1 MHCHLHKRRR
11 ERAGVPPPAREHPK
25 PRVPFVL
32 WVGFEDALQ
41 PTGVNWCRHHS
52 ITITILGSPLRTV
65 DVRPLGEEAGPLAQ
79 RLGKHA
85 SLGRRELLADRL
97 LDTLILI
104 FSDLDLQK
112 LKHLLELG

>member
-1 MHCHLHKRRR
+1 
-11 ERAGVPPPAREHPK
+11 
-25 PRVPFVL
+25 
-32 WVGFEDALQ
+32 
-41 PTGVNWCRHHS
+41 
-52 ITITILGSPLRTV
+52 
-65 DVRPLGEEAGPLAQ
+65 PLGEEAGPLAQ